1 MKYLNKEAAQTTQ
14 TTPTHLRKI
23 SSKYRV
29 WLGKSEMGFNGGDRV
44 LFIKDCEERL
54 LMIRDASVIGEGRVD
69 SERRLTLPRKVI
81 NELGASVGDVLFLNE
96 EELPVIH
103 VLVKR

>member
-1 MKYLNKEAAQTTQ
+1 MKCLSREV
-14 TTPTHLRKI
+14 TPTHLRKI
-23 SSKYRV
+23 SSRFRV

-54 LMIRDASVIGEGRVD
+54 LMIKDARVIGEGRID

-81 NELGASVGDVLFLNE
+81 NELEVSVGDILFLNE

-103 VLVKR
+103 VMVKR